1 MRRIRAGAALA
12 VLLAVATISGC
23 TSGPAPSA
31 TRPADRTTTSGAST
45 ELSTSGR
52 SAAPEPERYDGPL
65 DGFYEVPDPLPPGQP
80 GDLLR
85 VQRIGAADGLATD
98 RVMYLSEDS
107 TGAPR
112 ATTGVIT
119 HPTGEAP
126 ADGWPVVSTA
136 HGTTGIATP
145 CAPSRSA
152 TAAPGWGIDGVWAMT
167 DYVGLGPIGERH
179 AYLSKADEGNA
190 VIDIVRAARNLP
202 DAHAGTRWVA
212 VGHSQG
218 GHGALAA
225 HELAA
230 ARAPELQLEA
240 TVALA
245 PAALLD
251 RVYGGIDPIVT
262 TILTMMGVY
271 GSQAESAAMTPGDYF
286 TPAALEAAAVFDTGC
301 LDEITDALIPVA
313 IDGAFAHDPRE
324 TEPARSVIRDN
335 DVGSVAVEGVPLFL
349 ASGTDDDR
357 VVIDRFRDT
366 VHQICETGQVA
377 RVVVV
382 PGATHDS
389 VIGAVSDQVTSF
401 LDDALA
407 GRPPTDDCPDVLAA
421 P

>member
-1 MRRIRAGAALA
+1 MRRAWGTGALA
-12 VLLAVATISGC
+12 LGVLAMAAISGC
-23 TSGPAPSA
+23 SSDASSPSSS
-31 TRPADRTTTSGAST
+31 ADRSTTST
-45 ELSTSGR
+45 T
-52 SAAPEPERYDGPL
+52 SAASAAIEPEAYDGPV
-65 DGFYEVPDPLPPGQP
+65 DGFYEVPDPLPDGDP

-85 VQRIGAADGLATD
+85 VQRIGEDDGRITD

-119 HPTGEAP
+119 YPTADAP
-126 ADGWPVVSTA
+126 DDGWPVVSTA
-136 HGTTGIATP
+136 HGTTGIATQ
-145 CAPSRSA
+145 CAPSRTA
-152 TAAPGWGIDGVWAMT
+152 TAAPDWGVDGVWAMT
-167 DYVGLGPIGERH
+167 DYIGLGPIGERH

-202 DAHAGTRWVA
+202 DAHAGNRWLS

-230 ARAPELQLEA
+230 DRAPELQLEA

-286 TPAALEAAAVFDTGC
+286 TPEALEASEVFDTGC
-301 LDEITDALIPVA
+301 LGEITDALIPVA
-313 IDGAFAHDPRE
+313 LDGAFAHDPRE
-324 TEPARSVIRDN
+324 TEPARSVILDN
-335 DVGSVAVEGVPLFL
+335 DVGATAVDGVPLFL
-349 ASGTDDDR
+349 ASGTKDDR

-366 VHQICETGQVA
+366 ARQICETGQVA

-382 PGATHDS
+382 PDATHDS
-389 VIGAVSDQVTSF
+389 VIGAVSDQVTAF

-407 GRPPTDDCPDVLAA
+407 GRPPTDDCPEVLAA
-421 P
+421 G